1 MNSGNIGNEKK
12 NRVGCV
18 FFCSNPKGTFNWPIF
33 CQSEKKTNQQL
44 VQYFPPIVRGVH
56 ILLMDTVHNDNF
68 IDDGM

>member
-1 MNSGNIGNEKK
+1 MNSGNIGNAKK

-18 FFCSNPKGTFNWPIF
+18 FFVQIPRELSIGQYFTN
-33 CQSEKKTNQQL
+33 QKKTYQQF

-68 IDDGM
+68 IDNGM